1 MSPQKPLAILMAVP
15 MFPPPFIGGL
25 EKQSHE
31 LALALVERGHR
42 VSVLSGKQ
50 NDAQSEFAQQH
61 GIDVHRIVWPRRR
74 WLRFLIEPWLILRQ
88 FRRIVARVDAVHCH
102 VFSGFGLYLVLLA
115 RLHRKP
121 VLVKLPNVGI
131 DGLPGL
137 RQRRFGALLLRI
149 FRMADAVVA
158 MSVVSKRELDAI
170 GFDRRRVLATPNG
183 IRIRP
188 LATPRPLS
196 GTNCR
201 FVFVGRLHGQKGLPD
216 LLLACQQLER
226 RGLSGRYALDLIG
239 SGPLEASLGQA
250 ILRLEL
256 GGVVRMLG
264 ASENVRDLMAGY
276 DALVLPSY
284 REGNSNAILEAM
296 AEALPVISTAVGGTP
311 MLVGAAGAPLLHAP
325 GDIEA
330 LALLMQRLIEEP
342 DARGDI
348 GAQMRERVARYFD
361 IEQVAQTYVRAYEF
375 LRAGQRE
382 RVASVSNPVIDED
395 T

>member
-1 MSPQKPLAILMAVP
+1 MSAGEPLAILMAVP
-15 MFPPPFIGGL
+15 IFPPPFVGGL
-25 EKQSHE
+25 EKQAHE
-31 LALALVERGHR
+31 LALTLVEQGHR
-42 VSVLSGKQ
+42 VKVLSGKR
-50 NDAQSEFAQQH
+50 DGAHVALTQH
-61 GIDVHRIVWPRRR
+61 RGVSVHRIFWPRRR
-74 WLRFLIEPWLILRQ
+74 WIRFLLAPWLVLQQ
-88 FRRIVARVDAVHCH
+88 FRRIAPGVDAVHCH

-121 VLVKLPNVGI
+121 VLVKLPNVGN

-137 RQRRFGALLLRI
+137 RQRRFGALLLSI

-158 MSVVSKRELDAI
+158 MSVESKRELDAI
-170 GFDRRRVLATPNG
+170 GFDRCRVLATPNG
-183 IRIRP
+183 IRMRP
-188 LATPRPLS
+188 LSTPRPLS

-201 FVFVGRLHGQKGLPD
+201 FVFVGRLHEQKGLPD

-226 RGLSGRYALDLIG
+226 RGLGGRYALDLVG
-239 SGPLEASLGQA
+239 SGPLEASLGQE

-311 MLVGAAGAPLLHAP
+311 MLVGAAGASLLHAP

-342 DARGDI
+342 NARRGI

-361 IEQVAQTYVRAYEF
+361 IEQVAQTYVRAYEL
-375 LRAGQRE
+375 LRDGQRA
-382 RVASVSNPVIDED
+382 RIASVSNPVIDEG